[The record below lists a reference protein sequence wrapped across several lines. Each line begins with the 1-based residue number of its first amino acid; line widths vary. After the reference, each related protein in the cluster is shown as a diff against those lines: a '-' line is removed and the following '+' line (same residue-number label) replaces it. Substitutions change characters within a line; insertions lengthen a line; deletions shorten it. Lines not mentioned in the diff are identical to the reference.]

1 MRKLLGFLFLS
12 LLLSGCADLT
22 IGALEGLA
30 ESGRSENISK
40 KAWGELGYDKKEF
53 KDVAYRIDK
62 FGECAEI
69 IKVNENYKFFINKSP
84 KNKSYE
90 HYSDKTYVN
99 QAEKMSIS
107 WLGNEVDK
115 CSSHIREA
123 KYSSPMAQE
132 FILIPQRLV
141 VQQLFL
147 LASLDN
153 KEITWGQ
160 YNRKTEEIDNF
171 AAKKTSDF
179 VERMKNQSYQVKNR
193 IMILN
198 EVDEINRN
206 RAYLDAQL
214 QKSRNELR
222 SLKNE
227 NRRIENER
235 RRLKM
240 CAQNPG
246 EYWGC

>member
-1 MRKLLGFLFLS
+1 MKKLLGIVVLG

-53 KDVAYRIDK
+53 EDISFRFEK
-62 FGECAEI
+62 FEECGEILE
-69 IKVNENYKFFINKSP
+69 VNENYKFLLTKSP

-107 WLGNEVDK
+107 WLGKEVDK
-115 CSSHIREA
+115 CSSHFREA
-123 KYSSPMAQE
+123 KYSSPRAQE
-132 FILIPQRLV
+132 FILIPQRLM

-160 YNRKTEEIDNF
+160 YNRKKEEINDF
-171 AAKKTSDF
+171 ALNKMNDFIEKIKK
-179 VERMKNQSYQVKNR
+179 QSYQVKNR

>member
-1 MRKLLGFLFLS
+1 MEWLS
-12 LLLSGCADLT
+12 LSNAAYLAAIL
-22 IGALEGLA
+22 IG
-30 ESGRSENISK
+30 
-40 KAWGELGYDKKEF
+40 GYMSMVAVKWRPILKEF

-69 IKVNENYKFFINKSP
+69 IKVDENYKFFINKSP

-107 WLGNEVDK
+107 WLGKEVDK
-115 CSSHIREA
+115 CSTHIREA

-171 AAKKTSDF
+171 AEKKTSDF
-179 VERMKNQSYQVKNR
+179 VERMKLPGAVMSGFWRPSSVGPRLEKAANPSELFAIRSELIGSLGYFEGHHPPHS
-193 IMILN
+193 
-198 EVDEINRN
+198 EVIDGR
-206 RAYLDAQL
+206 
-214 QKSRNELR
+214 
-222 SLKNE
+222 
-227 NRRIENER
+227 
-235 RRLKM
+235 
-240 CAQNPG
+240 
-246 EYWGC
+246 

>member
-1 MRKLLGFLFLS
+1 M
-12 LLLSGCADLT
+12 
-22 IGALEGLA
+22 
-30 ESGRSENISK
+30 
-40 KAWGELGYDKKEF
+40 
-53 KDVAYRIDK
+53 
-62 FGECAEI
+62 
-69 IKVNENYKFFINKSP
+69 
-84 KNKSYE
+84 
-90 HYSDKTYVN
+90 
-99 QAEKMSIS
+99 
-107 WLGNEVDK
+107 
-115 CSSHIREA
+115 
-123 KYSSPMAQE
+123 
-132 FILIPQRLV
+132 
-141 VQQLFL
+141 

-160 YNRKTEEIDNF
+160 YNRKKQEINDF
-171 AAKKTSDF
+171 ALNKMNDFIEKIKK
-179 VERMKNQSYQVKNR
+179 QSYQVKNR